1 MKMTLKPTAI
11 TLALAAA
18 FAAPGVQAQS
28 NEELLKELK
37 ALRARVEELEKKAAA
52 AATPATPQW
61 GMTPEQ
67 VQEFNRVS
75 VKVEAMED
83 SQEAQGYK
91 GMKISGYI
99 EPVFVYNQRQHRA
112 GFQFLNQQSDGYSY
126 DTSFMGSAS
135 IDFTKEVEGGTIWK
149 LTLTPNRGVGAG
161 IDGASIVQEATV
173 SVPLGSLQTRLIAG
187 QIPDW
192 SGYEYQQP
200 TLNPFTTHNL
210 LYDFTLPFGY
220 TGVGLD
226 ITEGKWWVRT
236 AIANVNAT
244 IRTAGERSPV
254 WAFRA
259 DYSKGEFDGWGFAS
273 LVGKSPN
280 FNTGTNTMAYLG
292 ELDGYFI
299 RGDMTLQGQVSFG
312 KQKQGAITPAA
323 DGSWRD
329 SQWVGVS
336 GLAGYMFTPRLQG
349 LVRADYIKND
359 KNGGGLFTY
368 NGYTSF
374 CEPAIG
380 DTTCDGVPEGAAIY
394 GNDDRNGLGPDLNGD
409 PNRGANRYA
418 VSLGM
423 KYAFDLATTLKL
435 EYRLDG
441 ADRAVFWDV
450 TDSSYKKNNSLFV
463 ASMVVAF

>member
-1 MKMTLKPTAI
+1 MGSATLD
-11 TLALAAA
+11 
-18 FAAPGVQAQS
+18 
-28 NEELLKELK
+28 LLKE
-37 ALRARVEELEKKAAA
+37 
-52 AATPATPQW
+52 T
-61 GMTPEQ
+61 
-67 VQEFNRVS
+67 
-75 VKVEAMED
+75 D
-83 SQEAQGYK
+83 
-91 GMKISGYI
+91 
-99 EPVFVYNQRQHRA
+99 
-112 GFQFLNQQSDGYSY
+112 
-126 DTSFMGSAS
+126 
-135 IDFTKEVEGGTIWK
+135 GGTLWH

-161 IDGASIVQEATV
+161 IDGLSIVQEASV

-226 ITEGKWWVRT
+226 VKDGKWWVRT

-244 IRTAGERSPV
+244 IRNAGEKSPV
-254 WAFRA
+254 WAFRV
-259 DYSKGEFDGWGFAS
+259 DYSKGEFAGWGFAS

-280 FNTGTNTMAYLG
+280 FNTGSNTMAYLA
-292 ELDGYFI
+292 EADGYFT
-299 RGDMTLQGQVSFG
+299 RGDWTLQGQVSIG
-312 KQKQGAITPAA
+312 KQKDGAITPAA

-329 SQWVGVS
+329 SQWAGIS

-359 KNGGGLFTY
+359 KNGGGLYTY
-368 NGYTSF
+368 NGYTTF
-374 CEPAIG
+374 DE
-380 DTTCDGVPEGAAIY
+380 TTGAPIY

-409 PNRGANRYA
+409 VNKGANRYA
-418 VSLGM
+418 LSLGL
-423 KYAFDLATTLKL
+423 KYAFDKATTMKV

-441 ADRAVFWDV
+441 ADRSVFLDV
-450 TDSSYKKNNSLFV
+450 KDGTYKKSNSLLG